1 MTPEEFSRTYLPL
14 ADGLYQTALD
24 LLGSHEEAE
33 DTVQDCFVKLWLARN
48 RLSAVRDPRAWTH
61 ILVRNLCIDRLRTRK
76 GIHEEP
82 IPSDLPLEPEPES
95 DFPERMARV
104 LRAIGTL
111 PGKDRELLHLRLL
124 EGLSYEEIARRK
136 GLSEVAL
143 RVAFHRL
150 KQKIKRSL

>member
-1 MTPEEFSRTYLPL
+1 MTPEEFSRNYLPL
-14 ADGLYQTALD
+14 ADGLYQTAYD
-24 LLGSHEEAE
+24 LLGSREEAE
-33 DTVQDCFVKLWLARN
+33 DAVQDLFVKLWQVRERLA
-48 RLSAVRDPRAWTH
+48 AVQDPRSWTY
-61 ILVRNLCIDRLRTRK
+61 ILLRNLCIDRLRARK

-82 IPSDLPLEPEPES
+82 LPSELSLEPEPES
-95 DFPERMARV
+95 DLPERIARTQ
-104 LRAIGTL
+104 RAIDSL